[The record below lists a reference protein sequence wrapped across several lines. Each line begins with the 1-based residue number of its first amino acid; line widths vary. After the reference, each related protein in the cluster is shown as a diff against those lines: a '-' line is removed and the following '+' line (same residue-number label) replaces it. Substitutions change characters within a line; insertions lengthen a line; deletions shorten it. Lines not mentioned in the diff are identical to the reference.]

1 MATGMA
7 AAPARARRNGGRA
20 PAHARRLWQ
29 HPRFLRIPTRQA
41 WARRAPHHH
50 RTSPVTDTL
59 ISTQWLGY
67 LAATLA
73 TGSLVPQALHT
84 FRSNDLAGISLG
96 M

>member
-1 MATGMA
+1 M
-7 AAPARARRNGGRA
+7 
-20 PAHARRLWQ
+20 
-29 HPRFLRIPTRQA
+29 
-41 WARRAPHHH
+41 
-50 RTSPVTDTL
+50 TDTL